1 MIRKVFPIV
10 ALSVFSSM
18 LGVGIIAP
26 ILPLYAE
33 NMGATGIWLGLIFAG
48 FSISRAIFMPI
59 MGRLSDRRG
68 RKALL
73 RIGLLIYCATA
84 LGLIWAESV
93 SQLTVVRFIQGFA
106 ASMII
111 PIAEAYVGDISPE
124 GEEGTWMGYYY
135 FAFLTGFGLGPFIG
149 GVLADQFD
157 MNAAF
162 LALGGLNL
170 IAFLVVN
177 FFLPETPER
186 KAEASPIPSFRAMSN
201 SNLVRGLFV
210 FRFSFYMGAAAFA
223 TFLPI
228 LAAEYFGL
236 SPTRIG
242 ILLGVNILLVSV
254 FEIYGGYIA
263 DRFNRKTLVVIGSAV
278 NLIWLALIPQAQY
291 FWHLLALCIIGGLG
305 GATALPA
312 AGALVIEEG
321 RKFGMGS
328 TFAIYAMAMSL
339 GMGIGPLISGAM
351 ADWVSL
357 YSVFYL
363 AAGVGLAGTGLFI
376 WLTR

>member
-1 MIRKVFPIV
+1 MIKKVFPIL

-33 NMGATGIWLGLIFAG
+33 NLGATGIWLGMIFAG

-68 RKALL
+68 RKVLIS
-73 RIGLLIYCATA
+73 IGLLIYSATA
-84 LGLIWAESV
+84 LGLIWAETV
-93 SQLTVVRFIQGFA
+93 SQLTLVRLVQGFA

-111 PIAEAYVGDISPE
+111 PIAEAYVGDICPE
-124 GEEGTWMGYYY
+124 GEEGTWIGYYY
-135 FAFLTGFGLGPFIG
+135 FAFLTGFGCGPFLG
-149 GVLADQFD
+149 GVLADHFD

-162 LALGGLNL
+162 IALGGLNL
-170 IAFLVVN
+170 IAFLVVA
-177 FFLPETPER
+177 FLLPETPER
-186 KAEASPIPSFRAMSN
+186 KAEASPIPSFKAMSR
-201 SNLVRGLFV
+201 SGIVRGLFV
-210 FRFSFYMGAAAFA
+210 FRFSFYLGAAAFA

-228 LAAEYFGL
+228 FAAFYLDL
-236 SPTRIG
+236 SPTQIG

-263 DRFNRKTLVVIGSAV
+263 DRFNRKMLIIFGSIV
-278 NLIWLALIPQAQY
+278 SIIWLALIPQAHS
-291 FWHLLALCIIGGLG
+291 FWYLLVLCIIGGLG
-305 GATALPA
+305 GAAALPA

-328 TFAIYAMAMSL
+328 TFAVYAMAMSL
-339 GMGIGPLISGAM
+339 GMGIGPLISGMM

-357 YSVFYL
+357 YSVFYF
-363 AAGVGLAGTGLFI
+363 AAGIGLAGTGLFI